1 MVGLSRCLRRVAQ
14 LTIIALAHL
23 CEFIEDCEF
32 TKLAVRILHLLGVEG
47 PKTSHPTKYIRY
59 IYNRVVL
66 ENALV
71 RAAAVTALAKFGVG
85 QKDPEVK
92 RSVTVLLTRC
102 LDDTDD
108 EVRDRAALNL
118 RLMTEEDEMA
128 NRFIK
133 NGTLRQIDNA
143 VDDADATGRLNV
155 LLVNVRAPTRH
166 VCDYG

>member
-1 MVGLSRCLRRVAQ
+1 ML
-14 LTIIALAHL
+14 ALAHL

-47 PKTSHPTKYIRY
+47 PKTPHPTKYIRY

-92 RSVTVLLTRC
+92 RSVSVLLTRC

-118 RLMTEEDEMA
+118 RLMSEEDEMA

-133 NGTLRQIDNA
+133 NGMFLKIMYTDFLTLAQ
-143 VDDADATGRLNV
+143 
-155 LLVNVRAPTRH
+155 TR
-166 VCDYG
+166 CSPFPPSSINWLCM

>member
-1 MVGLSRCLRRVAQ
+1 M
-14 LTIIALAHL
+14 
-23 CEFIEDCEF
+23 
-32 TKLAVRILHLLGVEG
+32 
-47 PKTSHPTKYIRY
+47 
-59 IYNRVVL
+59 L

-118 RLMTEEDEMA
+118 RLMGEEDEMA

-133 NGTLRQIDNA
+133 NGRSIPSLRFKLTNLVRLDVFPIDF
-143 VDDADATGRLNV
+143 
-155 LLVNVRAPTRH
+155 RAPACH
-166 VCDYG
+166 VCDCRR

>member
-1 MVGLSRCLRRVAQ
+1 M
-14 LTIIALAHL
+14 AHL

-47 PKTSHPTKYIRY
+47 PKTPHPTKYIRY

-85 QKDPEVK
+85 QQDPEVK

-118 RLMTEEDEMA
+118 RLMSEEDEMA

-133 NGTLRQIDNA
+133 NGTLVFSNPIYLLTCFRF
-143 VDDADATGRLNV
+143 NV
-155 LLVNVRAPTRH
+155 LPINFRAPTGH
-166 VCDYG
+166 VRYCQ

>member
-1 MVGLSRCLRRVAQ
+1 M
-14 LTIIALAHL
+14 
-23 CEFIEDCEF
+23 
-32 TKLAVRILHLLGVEG
+32 HLLGVEG

-85 QKDPEVK
+85 QKDQELK

-133 NGTLRQIDNA
+133 NGKYIFEPGVNANLPRCVQIRCFPCQLSSTN
-143 VDDADATGRLNV
+143 L
-155 LLVNVRAPTRH
+155 
-166 VCDYG
+166 

>member
-1 MVGLSRCLRRVAQ
+1 
-14 LTIIALAHL
+14 
-23 CEFIEDCEF
+23 
-32 TKLAVRILHLLGVEG
+32 VRILHLLGAEG
-47 PKTSHPTKYIRY
+47 PKTAQPTKYIRY

-118 RLMTEEDEMA
+118 RLMKEDDETA
-128 NRFIK
+128 DKFIR
-133 NGTLRQIDNA
+133 NGMLYK
-143 VDDADATGRLNV
+143 L
-155 LLVNVRAPTRH
+155 
-166 VCDYG
+166 

>member
-1 MVGLSRCLRRVAQ
+1 M
-14 LTIIALAHL
+14 
-23 CEFIEDCEF
+23 
-32 TKLAVRILHLLGVEG
+32 RILHLLGVEG

-85 QKDPEVK
+85 QQDPEVK

-118 RLMTEEDEMA
+118 RLMGEEDEMA

-133 NGTLRQIDNA
+133 NGTSAISKFMPPAYLVQIQCSRYQPSSINLSC
-143 VDDADATGRLNV
+143 T
-155 LLVNVRAPTRH
+155 LLLMM
-166 VCDYG
+166 

>member
-1 MVGLSRCLRRVAQ
+1 M
-14 LTIIALAHL
+14 
-23 CEFIEDCEF
+23 
-32 TKLAVRILHLLGVEG
+32 AVRILHLLGVEG

-71 RAAAVTALAKFGVG
+71 RAAAVTALAKFGIG

-118 RLMTEEDEMA
+118 RLMNEEDEMA

-133 NGTLRQIDNA
+133 NGTLRR
-143 VDDADATGRLNV
+143 TGNFASYAESNIRLDV
-155 LLVNVRAPTRH
+155 FLVNFRAPTRY
-166 VCDYG
+166 VCDCG

>member
-1 MVGLSRCLRRVAQ
+1 MQ
-14 LTIIALAHL
+14 ALAHL

-47 PKTSHPTKYIRY
+47 PKTPHPTKYIRY

-118 RLMTEEDEMA
+118 RLMTEEDDMA

-133 NGTLRQIDNA
+133 NGTISMFTIGHPTDYGPR
-143 VDDADATGRLNV
+143 VNV
-155 LLVNVRAPTRH
+155 LTVNIRTPAGH
-166 VCDYG
+166 VCDCRR

>member
-1 MVGLSRCLRRVAQ
+1 M
-14 LTIIALAHL
+14 IALAHL

-47 PKTSHPTKYIRY
+47 PKTTHPTKYIRY

-118 RLMTEEDEMA
+118 RLMSEEDEMA

-133 NGTLRQIDNA
+133 NGKHIMAVPRSSPTDFLRRIH
-143 VDDADATGRLNV
+143 V
-155 LLVNVRAPTRH
+155 LALYVRASTGH
-166 VCDYG
+166 VCDCRR

>member
-1 MVGLSRCLRRVAQ
+1 M
-14 LTIIALAHL
+14 
-23 CEFIEDCEF
+23 
-32 TKLAVRILHLLGVEG
+32 
-47 PKTSHPTKYIRY
+47 
-59 IYNRVVL
+59 
-66 ENALV
+66 V

-118 RLMTEEDEMA
+118 RLMQEEDEMS

-133 NGTLRQIDNA
+133 NGRSGQAIYPF
-143 VDDADATGRLNV
+143 ATNPHARFDVFVINL
-155 LLVNVRAPTRH
+155 RAPTRN
-166 VCDYG
+166 VCHS